1 MCSQFGKDGIL
12 WGGSHI
18 GAGAESDHKGAAH
31 MSYGL
36 TTAPI
41 ACSPVCLE
49 RGDAEESEAWWF

>member
-1 MCSQFGKDGIL
+1 
-12 WGGSHI
+12 
-18 GAGAESDHKGAAH
+18 